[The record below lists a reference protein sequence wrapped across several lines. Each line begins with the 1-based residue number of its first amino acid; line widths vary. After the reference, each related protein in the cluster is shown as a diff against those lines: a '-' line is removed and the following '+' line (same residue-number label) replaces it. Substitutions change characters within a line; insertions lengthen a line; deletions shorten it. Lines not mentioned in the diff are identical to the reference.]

1 MAPQVDGGSHI
12 PIVDIRRN
20 EFNDSMLDEIYEG
33 LQLGTGKE
41 RTLPSMILYD
51 EKGLKLFEDI
61 TYLEEYYL
69 TNSEIEVLSTYAADI
84 ADKIPSEARIVE
96 LGSGYDSTFQSVA
109 IIQTSTLDLIS
120 ESPF

>member
-12 PIVDIRRN
+12 PIVDIRQN

-41 RTLPSMILYD
+41 RTLPTMILYD
-51 EKGLKLFEDI
+51 ERGLKLFEDI
-61 TYLEEYYL
+61 TYLEDYYP

-96 LGSGYDSTFQSVA
+96 LGSGYESTF
-109 IIQTSTLDLIS
+109 
-120 ESPF
+120 